1 MQKRI
6 IISILLS
13 VLIILVSL
21 GLVSYVHIEDSI
33 ERSYKRRLS
42 EAQILATSIDHIL
55 EDNLTRLYDISL
67 SDKIDITDNS
77 WIPEQA
83 ALKEAYHYSIFS
95 DGVFLL
101 DKMGN
106 VLLTYPPREGWSINL
121 LGIPPVN
128 KVVREMRPV
137 ISSVF
142 TMEPSRRKVIFALV
156 PLKNRNGEIV
166 GTAGGLIDPTNYHF
180 TRILSAM
187 ASEKQ
192 MNIELVDSLG
202 IVIASNRSESIL
214 TGIDHNKFL
223 SRLIAEKKSTVASC
237 HRCHVTGRDTQIRT
251 EDILVFSPL
260 SLAPWGVAVRIPKS
274 VVYAPSTALEKGFLL
289 LGIVSLTSAFV
300 LSLGMSKS
308 IVRPVR
314 QLIRAADRI
323 ARGNL
328 TEPVSIE
335 STDEIS
341 ALSNSFDV
349 MRQKLAVSL
358 ESIQRQNVHLEQ
370 RVRERTSQLEE
381 KQLVNATLLRK
392 LITSQEDERKRIAR
406 ELHDESLQT
415 LAALLMNIEMCR
427 LHPDLITVDKVSTMK
442 ETVTMVINETTKL
455 IQNLRPTVLDDLG
468 FEAGIIWLIDRNL
481 RDKGITCFVN
491 LRELMEENLPP
502 ELQVTLFRMF
512 QEVTMNIARHAK
524 ATNVCISIKNDRKAF
539 IMDIEDDGQ
548 GFDTATVFDNKRTGR
563 GLGILGMKE
572 RAAQVNGKLLVCSA
586 PGHGTIVLCTIPLS
600 PEVRHGE

>member
-21 GLVSYVHIEDSI
+21 GLVSYFHIEDSI
-33 ERSYKRRLS
+33 ERSYKNRLT

-55 EDNLTRLYDISL
+55 EENLTRLYDISL
-67 SDKIDITDNS
+67 SDKIDIADNS
-77 WIPEQA
+77 WVPEQE
-83 ALKEAYHYSIFS
+83 ALKAAYHYSIFS

-101 DKMGN
+101 DKIGN

-121 LGIPPVN
+121 LGVPPVS
-128 KVVREMRPV
+128 KVITEMRPI

-142 TMEPSRRKVIFALV
+142 TMEPTRRKVIFALV
-156 PLKNRNGEIV
+156 PLKNRNGEVV

-180 TRILSAM
+180 TRILSAIPT
-187 ASEKQ
+187 EKQ

-202 IVIASNRSESIL
+202 IVIASNHSESIL
-214 TGIDHNKFL
+214 SGIDHNKFL
-223 SRLIAEKKSTVASC
+223 SGLIANKKSIVTSC
-237 HRCHVTGRDTQIRT
+237 HRCHITGRDTKKRT
-251 EDILVFSPL
+251 EDILVFAPL
-260 SLAPWGVAVRIPKS
+260 NLAPWGVALRVPKS
-274 VVYAPSTALEKGFLL
+274 VVYAPSTALEKGFLI
-289 LGIVSLTSAFV
+289 LGIVSLASAFV
-300 LSLGMSKS
+300 LALGMSKS

-323 ARGNL
+323 ARGDL

-335 STDEIS
+335 STEEIGT
-341 ALSNSFDV
+341 LSNSFDV

-358 ESIQRQNVHLEQ
+358 ESIQRQNIQLEQ
-370 RVRERTSQLEE
+370 RVRERTRQLEE
-381 KQLVNATLLRK
+381 KQFANATLLRK

-415 LAALLMNIEMCR
+415 LAAHLMNIEMCR
-427 LHPDLITVDKVSTMK
+427 LHPDLITQEKITAMK
-442 ETVTMVINETTKL
+442 ETVMMVINETTKV

-468 FEAGIIWLIDRNL
+468 FEAGIIWLIERNL
-481 RDKGITCFVN
+481 KEKGITCFVN
-491 LRELMEENLPP
+491 LHDLVEEKLPP
-502 ELQVTLFRMF
+502 ELQVTLFRML
-512 QEVTMNIARHAK
+512 QEVTTNIARHAK
-524 ATNVCISIKNDRKAF
+524 AQNVFISVKNDKKSF
-539 IMDIEDDGQ
+539 TMNIEDDGQ
-548 GFDTATVFDNKRTGR
+548 GFDTATVFENTHTGR

-572 RAAQVNGKLLVCSA
+572 RAAQVNGKLLVCST

-600 PEVRHGE
+600 PEDIHA

>member
-21 GLVSYVHIEDSI
+21 GLVSYFHIEDSI
-33 ERSYKRRLS
+33 ERSYEGRLS

-55 EDNLTRLYDISL
+55 EENLTRLYDISL

-77 WIPEQA
+77 WIPEQD
-83 ALKEAYHYSIFS
+83 ALKAAYHYSIFS

-101 DKMGN
+101 DKIGN

-121 LGIPPVN
+121 LGIPPVS
-128 KVVREMRPV
+128 KVITEMRPV

-156 PLKNRNGEIV
+156 PLKNRNGDVV
-166 GTAGGLIDPTNYHF
+166 GAAGGLIDPTNYHF
-180 TRILSAM
+180 TRILSVIET
-187 ASEKQ
+187 EKQ
-192 MNIELVDSLG
+192 TNIELVDSLG
-202 IVIASNRSESIL
+202 IVIASNHSESIL
-214 TGIDHNKFL
+214 SGIDHNKFL
-223 SRLIAEKKSTVASC
+223 SRLISDKKSAVASC
-237 HRCHVTGRDTQIRT
+237 HRCHITGRDTQERT

-260 SLAPWGVAVRIPKS
+260 SLAPWGVALRVPKS
-274 VVYAPSTALEKGFLL
+274 VVYAPSTSLEKGFLM
-289 LGIVSLTSAFV
+289 LGIVSLASAFV

-323 ARGNL
+323 ARGDL
-328 TEPVSIE
+328 AEPITIA
-335 STDEIS
+335 STDEIGT
-341 ALSNSFDV
+341 LSQSFDV
-349 MRQKLAVSL
+349 MRRKLAVSL
-358 ESIQRQNVHLEQ
+358 ESIQRQNVQLEQ
-370 RVRERTSQLEE
+370 RVRERTRQLEE
-381 KQLVNATLLRK
+381 KQFMNATLLRK
-392 LITSQEDERKRIAR
+392 LITSQEDERRRIAR

-427 LHPDLITVDKVSTMK
+427 LHPEMITQEKVAAMK
-442 ETVTMVINETTKL
+442 ETVTTVINETTKV

-481 RDKGITCFVN
+481 KEKGITCFVN
-491 LRELMEENLPP
+491 LRDLVEEKLPP
-502 ELQVTLFRMF
+502 ELQVTLFRML
-512 QEVTMNIARHAK
+512 QEVATNIARHAQ
-524 ATNVCISIKNDRKAF
+524 AENVFISIKNDKKSF
-539 IMDIEDDGQ
+539 IMNIEDDGQ
-548 GFDTATVFDNKRTGR
+548 GFDTATVFENTRAGR

-572 RAAQVNGKLLVCSA
+572 RAAQVNGKLLVCST
-586 PGHGTIVLCTIPLS
+586 PGHGTCVLCTIPLS
-600 PEVRHGE
+600 PEGTHG

>member
-21 GLVSYVHIEDSI
+21 GLVSYIHIEDSI
-33 ERSYKRRLS
+33 ERSYKNRLTES
-42 EAQILATSIDHIL
+42 QILAISIDHIL
-55 EDNLTRLYDISL
+55 EENLTRLYDISL
-67 SDKIDITDNS
+67 SDKIDITDSS
-77 WIPEQA
+77 WVPEQD
-83 ALKEAYHYSIFS
+83 ALKSAYHYSIFS

-121 LGIPPVN
+121 LGIPPVS
-128 KVVREMRPV
+128 KVITEMRPV

-156 PLKNRNGEIV
+156 PLKNRNGEVV

-180 TRILSAM
+180 TRILSAI
-187 ASEKQ
+187 ATDKQ

-202 IVIASNRSESIL
+202 IVIASNHSESIL

-237 HRCHVTGRDTQIRT
+237 HRCHITGKDTQKRT

-260 SLAPWGVAVRIPKS
+260 NLAPWGIALRVPKS

-289 LGIVSLTSAFV
+289 LGIVSLASAFV

-323 ARGNL
+323 ARGDL
-328 TEPVSIE
+328 TAPVSIE
-335 STDEIS
+335 STDEIG
-341 ALSNSFDV
+341 ALSQSFDI

-358 ESIQRQNVHLEQ
+358 ESIQRQNIQLEQ
-370 RVRERTSQLEE
+370 RVRERTQQLEE
-381 KQLVNATLLRK
+381 KQYMNAALLRK

-427 LHPDLITVDKVSTMK
+427 LHPDMITPEKVSTMK
-442 ETVTMVINETTKL
+442 DTVTMVINETTKV

-481 RDKGITCFVN
+481 KEKGITCFVN
-491 LRELMEENLPP
+491 LQDLVEENLPP

-512 QEVTMNIARHAK
+512 QEVIVNIARHAK
-524 ATNVCISIKNDRKAF
+524 AKNVFISIKNDTKAF
-539 IMDIEDDGQ
+539 IMNIEDDGQ
-548 GFDTATVFDNKRTGR
+548 GFDTATVFKNTRTGR

-572 RAAQVNGKLLVCSA
+572 RAAQVSGKLMVCST
-586 PGHGTIVLCTIPLS
+586 PGHGTIVLCTIPMS
-600 PEVRHGE
+600 PEEIHGQ

>member
-1 MQKRI
+1 
-6 IISILLS
+6 
-13 VLIILVSL
+13 
-21 GLVSYVHIEDSI
+21 
-33 ERSYKRRLS
+33 
-42 EAQILATSIDHIL
+42 
-55 EDNLTRLYDISL
+55 
-67 SDKIDITDNS
+67 
-77 WIPEQA
+77 
-83 ALKEAYHYSIFS
+83 
-95 DGVFLL
+95 
-101 DKMGN
+101 
-106 VLLTYPPREGWSINL
+106 
-121 LGIPPVN
+121 
-128 KVVREMRPV
+128 
-137 ISSVF
+137 
-142 TMEPSRRKVIFALV
+142 
-156 PLKNRNGEIV
+156 
-166 GTAGGLIDPTNYHF
+166 
-180 TRILSAM
+180 M

-192 MNIELVDSLG
+192 MNIELVDGLG
-202 IVIASNRSESIL
+202 IVIASNNSESIL

-223 SRLIAEKKSTVASC
+223 SGLIAEKKSTVASC
-237 HRCHVTGRDTQIRT
+237 HRCHVTGKETQKRT

-260 SLAPWGVAVRIPKS
+260 SIAPWGVAVRIPKS
-274 VVYAPSTALEKGFLL
+274 VVYAPSTSLEKGFLL
-289 LGIVSLTSAFV
+289 LGIISLASAFV

-308 IVRPVR
+308 IVKPVR

-323 ARGNL
+323 ARGDL
-328 TEPVSIE
+328 AEPVSIE
-335 STDEIS
+335 STEEIG
-341 ALSNSFDV
+341 ALSQSFDV

-358 ESIQRQNVHLEQ
+358 ESIQRQNVQLEQ
-370 RVRERTSQLEE
+370 RVRERTRQLEE
-381 KQLVNATLLRK
+381 KQFMNATLLRK

-427 LHPDLITVDKVSTMK
+427 LHPELITVEKVSTMK

-524 ATNVCISIKNDRKAF
+524 ATNVCISIKNDRKDF
-539 IMDIEDDGQ
+539 IMNIEDDGQ
-548 GFDTATVFDNKRTGR
+548 GFDTTTAFDSKRTGR

-572 RAAQVNGKLLVCSA
+572 RAAQVNGRLQVCSA

-600 PEVRHGE
+600 PEEIHG

>member
-21 GLVSYVHIEDSI
+21 GFVSYLHIDDSI
-33 ERSYKRRLS
+33 ERSYEDRLS
-42 EAQILATSIDHIL
+42 EAQILANSIDHIL
-55 EDNLTRLYDISL
+55 EENLTRLYDISL
-67 SDKIDITDNS
+67 SDSIDLTDRS
-77 WIPEQA
+77 WVTEQE
-83 ALKEAYHYSIFS
+83 ALKAAYHYSIFS

-121 LGIPPVN
+121 LGIPPVS
-128 KVVREMRPV
+128 KVITEMRPV

-142 TMEPSRRKVIFALV
+142 TMEPARRKVIFALV
-156 PLKNRNGEIV
+156 PLKNRNGEVV

-180 TRILSAM
+180 TRILSVIAT
-187 ASEKQ
+187 EKQ

-202 IVIASNRSESIL
+202 IVIASNHSESVL
-214 TGIDHNKFL
+214 SGIDHNKFL
-223 SRLIAEKKSTVASC
+223 SKLIADKKSAVTTC
-237 HRCHVTGRDTQIRT
+237 HRCHITGKDAQKRT
-251 EDILVFSPL
+251 EDILVFAPL
-260 SLAPWGVAVRIPKS
+260 SFAPWGIALRVPKS

-289 LGIVSLTSAFV
+289 LGIVSLASAFV

-323 ARGNL
+323 ARGDL
-328 TEPVSIE
+328 TKPVSIE
-335 STDEIS
+335 STDEIG
-341 ALSNSFDV
+341 ALSQSFDV
-349 MRQKLAVSL
+349 MRQKLSVSL
-358 ESIQRQNVHLEQ
+358 ESIQRQNIQLEQ
-370 RVRERTSQLEE
+370 RVRERTMQLEE
-381 KQLVNATLLRK
+381 KQFMNATLLRK
-392 LITSQEDERKRIAR
+392 LITSQEDERRRIAR

-427 LHPDLITVDKVSTMK
+427 LHPDMITQEKVAAMK
-442 ETVTMVINETTKL
+442 ETVTMVINETTKV

-481 RDKGITCFVN
+481 KEKGITCFVN
-491 LRELMEENLPP
+491 LRDLVEEKLPP
-502 ELQVTLFRMF
+502 ELQVTLFRML
-512 QEVTMNIARHAK
+512 QEVTTNIARHAK
-524 ATNVCISIKNDRKAF
+524 AQNVCISIKNDKKAF
-539 IMDIEDDGQ
+539 IMNIEDDGQ
-548 GFDTATVFDNKRTGR
+548 GFDTATVFKDTRTGR

-572 RAAQVNGKLLVCSA
+572 RAAQVNGKLLVCSM
-586 PGHGTIVLCTIPLS
+586 PGHGTTVLCTIPLS
-600 PEVRHGE
+600 PEGTHG

>member
-21 GLVSYVHIEDSI
+21 GLVSYFHIEDSI
-33 ERSYKRRLS
+33 ERSYEGRLS

-55 EDNLTRLYDISL
+55 EENLTRLYDISL

-77 WIPEQA
+77 WIPEQD
-83 ALKEAYHYSIFS
+83 ALKAAYHYSIFS

-101 DKMGN
+101 DKIGN

-121 LGIPPVN
+121 LGIPPVS
-128 KVVREMRPV
+128 KVITEMRPV

-156 PLKNRNGEIV
+156 PLKNRNGDVV

-180 TRILSAM
+180 TRILSVIET
-187 ASEKQ
+187 EKQ
-192 MNIELVDSLG
+192 TNIELVDSLG
-202 IVIASNRSESIL
+202 IVIASNHSESIL
-214 TGIDHNKFL
+214 SGIDHNKFL
-223 SRLIAEKKSTVASC
+223 SRLISDKKSAVASC
-237 HRCHVTGRDTQIRT
+237 HRCHITGRDTQERT

-260 SLAPWGVAVRIPKS
+260 SLAPWGVALRVPKS
-274 VVYAPSTALEKGFLL
+274 VVYAPSTSLEKGFLM
-289 LGIVSLTSAFV
+289 LGIVSLASAFV

-323 ARGNL
+323 ARGDL
-328 TEPVSIE
+328 AEPITIA
-335 STDEIS
+335 STDEIGT
-341 ALSNSFDV
+341 LSQSFDV
-349 MRQKLAVSL
+349 MRRKLAVSL
-358 ESIQRQNVHLEQ
+358 ESIQRQNVQLEQ
-370 RVRERTSQLEE
+370 RVRERTRQLEE
-381 KQLVNATLLRK
+381 KQFMNATLLRK
-392 LITSQEDERKRIAR
+392 LITSQEDERRRIAR

-427 LHPDLITVDKVSTMK
+427 LHPEMITQEKVAAMK
-442 ETVTMVINETTKL
+442 ETVTTVINETTKV

-481 RDKGITCFVN
+481 KEKGITCFVN
-491 LRELMEENLPP
+491 LRDLVEEKLPP
-502 ELQVTLFRMF
+502 ELQVTLFRML
-512 QEVTMNIARHAK
+512 QEVATNIARHAQ
-524 ATNVCISIKNDRKAF
+524 AENVFISIKNDKKSF
-539 IMDIEDDGQ
+539 IMNIEDDGQ
-548 GFDTATVFDNKRTGR
+548 GFDTATVFENTRAGR

-572 RAAQVNGKLLVCSA
+572 RAAQVNGKLLVCST
-586 PGHGTIVLCTIPLS
+586 PGHGTCVLCTIPLS
-600 PEVRHGE
+600 PEGTHG

>member
-21 GLVSYVHIEDSI
+21 GLVSYFHIEDSI
-33 ERSYKRRLS
+33 ERSYKNRLV
-42 EAQILATSIDHIL
+42 EAQILATSIDRIL
-55 EDNLTRLYDISL
+55 EENLTRLYDISL
-67 SDKIDITDNS
+67 SDKIDITDNN
-77 WIPEQA
+77 WLPEQDT
-83 ALKEAYHYSIFS
+83 LKAAYHYSIFS

-121 LGIPPVN
+121 LGVPPVS
-128 KVVREMRPV
+128 KVIREMRPV

-142 TMEPSRRKVIFALV
+142 TMEPTRRKVIFALV
-156 PLKNRNGEIV
+156 PLKNRNGEVV

-180 TRILSAM
+180 TRILSAI
-187 ASEKQ
+187 ATEKQ

-202 IVIASNRSESIL
+202 IVIASNHSESML
-214 TGIDHNKFL
+214 SGIDHNKFL

-237 HRCHVTGRDTQIRT
+237 HRCHISGKDAQKRT
-251 EDILVFSPL
+251 EDILVFAPL
-260 SLAPWGVAVRIPKS
+260 NLAPWGIALRIPKY
-274 VVYAPSTALEKGFLL
+274 VVYAPSTALEKGFLV
-289 LGIVSLTSAFV
+289 LGIISLASAFV

-323 ARGNL
+323 ARGDL

-335 STDEIS
+335 STDEIGM
-341 ALSNSFDV
+341 LSQSFDD
-349 MRQKLAVSL
+349 MRLKLAVSL
-358 ESIQRQNVHLEQ
+358 ESIQRQNLELEQ
-370 RVRERTSQLEE
+370 RVWERTRQLEE
-381 KQLVNATLLRK
+381 KQFVNATLLRK

-415 LAALLMNIEMCR
+415 LVALLMNIEMCR
-427 LHPDLITVDKVSTMK
+427 LHPDLITTEKVTNMK
-442 ETVTMVINETTKL
+442 ETVTMVINETTKV

-481 RDKGITCFVN
+481 REKGITCFVN
-491 LRELMEENLPP
+491 LQDLVEEKLPP

-512 QEVTMNIARHAK
+512 QEVTMNISRHAK
-524 ATNVCISIKNDRKAF
+524 ATNVCISIKNDKKAF
-539 IMDIEDDGQ
+539 IMNIEDDGQ
-548 GFDTATVFDNKRTGR
+548 GFDTATVFRNTRTGR

-572 RAAQVNGKLLVCSA
+572 RAAQVNGKLLVCST
-586 PGHGTIVLCTIPLS
+586 PGQGTIVLCTIPLS
-600 PEVRHGE
+600 PEGTHGQ